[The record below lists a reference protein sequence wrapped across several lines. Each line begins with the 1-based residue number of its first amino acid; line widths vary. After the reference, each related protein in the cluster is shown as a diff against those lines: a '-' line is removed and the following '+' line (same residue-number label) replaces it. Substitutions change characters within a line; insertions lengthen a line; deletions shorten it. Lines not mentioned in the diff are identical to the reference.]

1 MSAPPPTISC
11 DTSGRAT
18 CGKCRRKIEKLEL
31 RLAVFEGS
39 PFHDGF
45 DAKYYHP
52 DCKKSKLA
60 ELQPSSLRLLP
71 WREQLRYTTDEQH
84 YAFLS
89 SSIAA
94 QAANDA
100 YCEMSNKVTSARP
113 IDIKR
118 LVEANGYTTKDG
130 TRPIAGSVLVEIA
143 ADGLAFGLL
152 EKCPVCDSRALRHAG
167 HGQADFAFTWCTGYY
182 ETTRCTYSKY
192 GPVVRETQSWDV
204 PMHLREG
211 KPRRPMA
218 LLGEKSDIKRGV
230 TRTDEERAAADEE
243 AKACKRRRRQQHKH
257 HDDDS
262 PIILPN
268 PPIPLESHLRE
279 VDEMAE
285 QEMAANCGVTTC
297 SEITCSQDGRTA
309 WNVNLVKVDAQTGEN
324 KFYKLQLI
332 RIIAQVSGVSDRYG
346 VFAKWGRVGDDEGRY
361 KRRRYLTE
369 AGARMNQC
377 LLHMH
382 QDLAAAEREFCER
395 FMRHSDNN
403 FVHYARRRQFERKPG
418 SYELYRHPDH
428 HVAER
433 TEQEPSDICV
443 SSERLASECCKGSK
457 LTCFL
462 SLILSKSML
471 RRELQNRNVDLAR
484 FPLGELAPDTIRAA
498 FRALSRASDEIARR
512 EKAADMSDIE
522 RMKSDAVIHQAT
534 TDFLEAVPHVVDRH
548 GQNALCL
555 ASRDIIVEKLD
566 LVSEIQRIL
575 ERLNLGSKQR
585 RNGEGSLEADYAE
598 LECSLEVV
606 EEGDPDFDKIKHYLH
621 RGLPTARIETVFRIE
636 KSVLDFARFA
646 ASDHNR
652 SLLWHGS
659 PLSNW
664 CGILKHGLL
673 IAPPEAPA
681 AGYLFDK
688 GIYFADNAQKSSAY
702 CRAQPGS
709 KAVLLLSEVACG
721 DPLVMIGPDQYA
733 NITRRLAGKDS
744 VFVKGRLAP
753 DEAAGF
759 DTIQGGA
766 RIPLGEPRPRFDDG
780 DVVMG
785 YNEYVVYESS
795 RVRFRY
801 ILFLSCLSKD
811 SSRVRGKV

>member
-31 RLAVFEGS
+31 RLAVFQNS

-71 WREQLRYTTDEQH
+71 WREQLRYTNDKRH
-84 YAFLS
+84 LSFLS
-89 SSIAA
+89 SNVAA

-100 YCEMSNKVTSARP
+100 YCEMLHKLKSARP
-113 IDIKR
+113 IDIKQ
-118 LVEANGYTTKDG
+118 LVEANGYATKDG
-130 TRPIAGSVLVEIA
+130 TRPIASHVLVEIA

-152 EKCPVCDSRALRHAG
+152 EKCPVCGSRALRHAG
-167 HGQADFAFTWCTGYY
+167 HGQAEFAFTWCTGFY
-182 ETTRCTYSKY
+182 ETTRCIYSKC
-192 GPVVRETQSWDV
+192 GPIVRETLSWDV

-211 KPRRPMA
+211 KPRRAMA
-218 LLGEKSDIKRGV
+218 LLGEKSDIKRCV
-230 TRTDEERAAADEE
+230 TRTDEERAAADDE
-243 AKACKRRRRQQHKH
+243 AKTRKRRRKKQHQFH
-257 HDDDS
+257 NDDS
-262 PIILPN
+262 PIVLPN
-268 PPIPLESHLRE
+268 PPIPSESHLRE
-279 VDEMAE
+279 VDKLAE
-285 QEMAANCGVTTC
+285 QEMVANCGMTTC
-297 SEITCSQDGRTA
+297 NEIACSQDGRTA
-309 WNVNLVKVDAQTGEN
+309 WNVKLVKVDPQTGEN

-332 RIIAQVSGVSDRYG
+332 RIIAREGGVSDSYG
-346 VFAKWGRVGDDEGRY
+346 VFAKWGRVGDDADRC
-361 KRRRYLTE
+361 KRRRYSAE
-369 AGARMNQC
+369 GGVRMIQC
-377 LLHMH
+377 LLHIH
-382 QDLAAAEREFCER
+382 QDLAAAEGEFCER

-428 HVAER
+428 HLAER
-433 TEQEPSDICV
+433 TEHEQSEVKVGGARLMPQERQD
-443 SSERLASECCKGSK
+443 SK

-471 RRELQNRNVDLAR
+471 QRELQNRNVDLLR

-498 FRALSRASDEIARR
+498 FRALCRASDEVVRR

-534 TDFLEAVPHVVDRH
+534 KDFLEAVPHVVDRR
-548 GQNALCL
+548 GQTALYL
-555 ASRDIIVEKLD
+555 STRDIIAEKLD
-566 LVSEIQRIL
+566 LVIEIQRIL
-575 ERLNLGSKQR
+575 ERLNLRPKQR
-585 RNGEGSLEADYAE
+585 RNCEGSLEAEYAE
-598 LECSLEVV
+598 LECRLEIVN
-606 EEGDPDFDKIKHYLH
+606 EGDPDFSKIKGYLH
-621 RGLPTARIETVFRIE
+621 RGLPTARIETIFRIE
-636 KSVLDFARFA
+636 KSMLDFERFE
-646 ASDHNR
+646 ASDPNR
-652 SLLWHGS
+652 FLLWHGS

-688 GIYFADNAQKSSAY
+688 GIYFADNAQKSSVY

-733 NITRRLAGKDS
+733 NVTRRLACKDS
-744 VFVKGRLAP
+744 VFVKGRVAP

-759 DTIQGGA
+759 DSIRGGA
-766 RIPLGEPRPRFDDG
+766 RFPLGEVRPRFDDS

-785 YNEYVVYESS
+785 HNEYVVYESS
-795 RVRFRY
+795 RIRFRY
-801 ILFLSCLSKD
+801 ILFLSCLSQ
-811 SSRVRGKV
+811 G